1 LDFKAREVLNL
12 PNSPFS
18 LLNGTWKII
27 ERGDLWDALGRY
39 IFDQHLDA
47 FRESAVA
54 VLTEHD
60 PSFDLPTGERFA
72 ANIYGKVFTHSS
84 ILRMGLAEGLAILGS
99 KPDALIRCSQ
109 GKAELT
115 AILAIREIFSQ
126 ADWVLWGSLNSLLP
140 VLSEAAPDEFLE
152 AVENALKL
160 SPCPFDELFSQEGNG
175 ITGGNYM
182 TGLLWALEALAWD
195 ENYLVRVCV
204 VLGELS
210 SHDPGGRWANRPA
223 NSLVTILLPWFPQT
237 IASVEKCKVAV
248 ETLSREFP
256 EIAWKLI
263 ISLLPNQHQTS
274 MNLSH

>member
-1 LDFKAREVLNL
+1 
-12 PNSPFS
+12 
-18 LLNGTWKII
+18 
-27 ERGDLWDALGRY
+27 
-39 IFDQHLDA
+39 
-47 FRESAVA
+47 VA